1 MAEKIIIG
9 SKTNGVS
16 KLGVG
21 RYYFSFKKR
30 KKNNPE
36 FKRTK
41 TYETTKGLQVVK
53 AEYSKWLNEVGVE
66 YEVFLSNPHKL
77 TKVEKLRFRDVT
89 ENKDTYWQKW
99 VLEHY
104 EKGSQKNLLDNMKVI
119 NSYKWFVNLEL
130 EDITKK
136 NCSDLLDLIKEKKN
150 IKPNTVQKYKQTLSS
165 AFIFVN
171 DKLAREINN
180 PTIGIKL
187 GHETTRKA
195 SELKKTANILRGSD
209 IDVLIKRI
217 TETKEYRFQVF
228 IKTVLGTALRRGE
241 IMGLE
246 WKNIRFKD
254 NYIEVY
260 NTMIE
265 YEGSWLLTDYT
276 KNKTHRIVP
285 LFPSIKKMLEEYQE
299 YCKQEKYEIYEDE
312 EGNKYDFVFSKKNG
326 EPYKVNR
333 YSKILTAVVKELNK
347 EGVLIPTPTLHDLRG
362 TAITR
367 FLIDRNISL
376 PLVQKLAG
384 HTDPTVTLSYYVNVV
399 DKDIIDLSTKYD
411 IED

>member
-1 MAEKIIIG
+1 
-9 SKTNGVS
+9 
-16 KLGVG
+16 
-21 RYYFSFKKR
+21 
-30 KKNNPE
+30 
-36 FKRTK
+36 
-41 TYETTKGLQVVK
+41 
-53 AEYSKWLNEVGVE
+53 
-66 YEVFLSNPHKL
+66 
-77 TKVEKLRFRDVT
+77 
-89 ENKDTYWQKW
+89 
-99 VLEHY
+99 
-104 EKGSQKNLLDNMKVI
+104 MKVI

-187 GHETTRKA
+187 GHETTKNA
-195 SELKKTANILRGSD
+195 SELKKTENILRGSD

-246 WKNIRFKD
+246 WKKIRFKD

-299 YCKQEKYEIYEDE
+299 YCKQEEYGVYEDE

-347 EGVLIPTPTLHDLRG
+347 EGLLIPKPALHDLRG

-399 DKDIIDLSTKYD
+399 DKDIINLSTKYD